1 MGSAQSGNYV
11 RESIYQA
18 AQISNKA
25 MLDCTD
31 EVIGNQSIEIDGCSN
46 VKISNVNMKQVFA
59 LDKQCAENAS
69 SSSSVD
75 QAIKTALK
83 QASESIVKDYG
94 IGSAESTNNADI
106 FESVTVDIAN
116 DFRQNCGVEAILNQ
130 TISCKGGA
138 DNIIYDNITM
148 EQQLEQKVNC
158 TMNAV
163 MDNKAVQDITND
175 IDQKASATVSG
186 INWAAVLIVLILV
199 MFSGVGATG
208 YVLTKQASVMTDP
221 KKFLGE
227 IILFGTIFSTVHHFN
242 AWYIFK
248 PVVDAGKMLINIF
261 IAFGKLITKALNAM
275 SKINF

>member
-25 MLDCTD
+25 MLDCKNTVVGD
-31 EVIGNQSIEIDGCSN
+31 QSINIDGCSN
-46 VKISNVNMKQVFA
+46 VKLSNINMKQVFT
-59 LDKQCAENAS
+59 LDQVCAEEAS
-69 SSSSVD
+69 STTSVD
-75 QAIKTALK
+75 QAIKTSLK
-83 QASESIVKDYG
+83 QASESIVQDYG
-94 IGSAESTNNADI
+94 IGSAIATNNADI
-106 FESVTVDIAN
+106 FESVSVAISN
-116 DFRQNCGVEAILNQ
+116 DFRQNCGVDSVLSQ
-130 TISCKGGA
+130 TINCKNSDG
-138 DNIIYDNITM
+138 IIYDNISM
-148 EQQLEQKVNC
+148 EQQLDAKVNC
-158 TMNAV
+158 TLKAV

-208 YVLTKQASVMTDP
+208 YVLTKQAAVMTDP

-227 IILFGTIFSTVHHFN
+227 IILFGAIFSIVHYYN
-242 AWYIFK
+242 AWHIFK
-248 PVVDAGKMLINIF
+248 PVVDAGKILINIF
-261 IAFGKLITKALNAM
+261 VAFGKLITKAISAM